1 MQKIKQLQWQCRRG
15 MLEVDILLKRYL
27 NEVYE
32 QASAEEQACFEVLLK
47 ENDQSLFEW
56 LTGKSLPIPHFHSL
70 IEKMRRHGMMAGS
83 SD

>member
-27 NEVYE
+27 NEFYE
-32 QASAEEQACFEVLLK
+32 QASAEEQACFEALLK
-47 ENDQSLFEW
+47 ENDQCLFEW
-56 LTGKSLPIPHFHSL
+56 LTGKTLPAAHFHSL